1 MRNTIIILA
10 LALLAAATACDDSVD
25 EGKAK
30 SVKGDGKAKP
40 TDAKTMDTKAPDA
53 KAPDAQMPDANTPD
67 ANTPDANTP
76 DANTPDVAAPGTP
89 DAQAPA
95 EDPLD
100 ADAIGQLASLA
111 REIAAKPE
119 DADVILEKAGMD
131 RSEFEA
137 AMVAVAKDQWKTD
150 LYVTALTQADQTG

>member
-53 KAPDAQMPDANTPD
+53 KAPDAQM
-67 ANTPDANTP
+67 PDANTP